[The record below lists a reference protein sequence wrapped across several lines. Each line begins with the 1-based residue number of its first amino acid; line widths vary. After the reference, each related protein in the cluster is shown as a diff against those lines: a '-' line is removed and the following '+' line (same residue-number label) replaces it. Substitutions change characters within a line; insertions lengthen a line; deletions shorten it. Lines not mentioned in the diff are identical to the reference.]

1 LGARVRFV
9 PGVAFIVA
17 LVALTELVC
26 DAHLVS
32 PAIVPAPHDVWSAL
46 VAGLRSGDLWA
57 PIRATIAHL
66 ALGWCGACI
75 AGTGLGA
82 LVGLTAF
89 GRAYVAPMLEFLRPL
104 PASAIAPVGL
114 LLIGRNDLMIVA
126 VIVFGAIW
134 PVLLGSVH
142 GFASVEPRLR
152 EVSRTL
158 RLTPAHALRSIAI
171 PSALPDIIAGARVSI
186 AIALILAVVGEI
198 LASTGGLGD
207 WLNLAERS
215 YRAPDLYAGVLL
227 VGLLGVATNFG
238 LERLEAY
245 LLRWR
250 ERPAWQ

>member
-1 LGARVRFV
+1 MRLV
-9 PGVAFIVA
+9 PGLGFIVV
-17 LVALTELVC
+17 LVALTELAC
-26 DAHLVS
+26 DARLIS

-57 PIRATIAHL
+57 PLRATIAHL
-66 ALGWCGACI
+66 LAGWCAACI
-75 AGTGLGA
+75 AGVALGA
-82 LVGLTAF
+82 FVGLTAF
-89 GRAYVAPMLEFLRPL
+89 GRTYVAPTLEFLRPL
-104 PASAIAPVGL
+104 PASALAPAGL

-152 EVSRTL
+152 DVIRTL
-158 RLTPAHALRSIAI
+158 QLTPAHALRSIAI

-186 AIALILAVVGEI
+186 
-198 LASTGGLGD
+198 GD

-215 YRAPDLYAGVLL
+215 YRAPDLYAGVVL
-227 VGLLGVATNFG
+227 VGLLGVVSSAG
-238 LERLEAY
+238 LARLEAY

-250 ERPAWQ
+250 ETPAWR

>member
-1 LGARVRFV
+1 VGAHVKV
-9 PGVAFIVA
+9 LPGLAFIIV
-17 LVALTELVC
+17 LVGLTELAC
-26 DAHLVS
+26 DAHLIS

-46 VAGLRSGDLWA
+46 VVGIGSGDLWA

-66 ALGWCGACI
+66 LLGWCAACI
-75 AGTGLGA
+75 AGVALGA

-89 GRAYVAPMLEFLRPL
+89 GRTYVAPTLEFLRPL
-104 PASAIAPVGL
+104 PASAVAPVGL
-114 LLIGRNDLMIVA
+114 LLIGRNDVMIVA

-142 GFASVEPRLR
+142 GFAAVEPRLR
-152 EVSRTL
+152 DVIRTL
-158 RLTPAHALRSIAI
+158 QLTPTHALRSIAI

-186 AIALILAVVGEI
+186 AIALILAVVAEI

-227 VGLLGVATNFG
+227 VGLLGVATNAG
-238 LERLEAY
+238 LARLEAY
-245 LLRWR
+245 LLRWK
-250 ERPAWQ
+250 ETPAWP